1 MEFLRSFLRRHL
13 AGKPVVASPNV
24 GCFLRLQFKLFL
36 SRFLSS
42 NFVKII
48 KDFVVCV
55 IPRNFT
61 TTNVNKFEYNLVRNC
76 KENKTASPNPRKAT
90 WKRLNL
96 TWFVKCYLHCIKE
109 FDFWQTILRLKIP
122 RGDSLMKETRML
134 VELILLRGTNWS
146 GHGSGHPARRAFVSC
161 SILAYFRKTAWIK

>member
-1 MEFLRSFLRRHL
+1 MPSFCDATTAWFCRERRLRNERKNFKVITYHYPDLGSASNWLKQTSLATRPIRSTTQILGSDMSSVWNFCARFSRRHL
-13 AGKPVVASPNV
+13 AGKPVVGSPNV

-90 WKRLNL
+90 
-96 TWFVKCYLHCIKE
+96 
-109 FDFWQTILRLKIP
+109 
-122 RGDSLMKETRML
+122 
-134 VELILLRGTNWS
+134 
-146 GHGSGHPARRAFVSC
+146 
-161 SILAYFRKTAWIK
+161 